1 MTEILN
7 MIIAFIVGFFGI
19 VGTIY
24 GIKQYKDKKLKAKTD
39 EAIKEALESKEILDI
54 SEKLKIVQEEL
65 EVIKVSYP
73 QIIDAIESVK
83 EIQVIIGQFEMRC
96 NLLHKGKE

>member
-7 MIIAFIVGFFGI
+7 IGIGAIVGFFTIIGI
-19 VGTIY
+19 IY
-24 GIKQYKDKKLKAKTD
+24 GIKQYRDSKTNKETAK
-39 EAIKEALESKEILDI
+39 AIKDALETKEISDI
-54 SEKLKIVQEEL
+54 SEKLKKVEEEL
-65 EVIKVSYP
+65 EVIKLSYP

-96 NLLHKGKE
+96 NLLHKDKQ